1 MLFNKHSNLAGT
13 HAILSA
19 SNYHWIRYDEE
30 KLDRMFLATM
40 AAKRGRDL
48 HEFAKEAIRLGV
60 RLPTSRKTLNLYV
73 NDAIGYQMT
82 PELVLYYS
90 ANCYGTADTISF
102 RNNMLRI
109 HDLKTGTTETSVEQL
124 EVYAALFCLEYR
136 HSPTKIKM
144 EFRIYQSDEVK
155 VFDGDAD
162 KIMHIIDRI
171 ITFDK
176 RITQMRLEAFS

>member
-1 MLFNKHSNLAGT
+1 MLFNKHSNLVGT
-13 HAILSA
+13 HAFLSA
-19 SNYHWIRYDEE
+19 SNFHWIRYDDE
-30 KLDRMFLATM
+30 KLDRMFLSSM

-48 HEFAKEAIRLGV
+48 HELAYQLIRLGV
-60 RLPTSRKTLNLYV
+60 KLPQARKTLNLYV

-90 ANCYGTADTISF
+90 ANCYGTADTIGF
-102 RNNMLRI
+102 RNNKLRI
-109 HDLKTGTTETSVEQL
+109 HDLKTGITETSVEQL

-136 HSPTKIKM
+136 HSPTQIKM

-155 VFDGDAD
+155 IYDGDAD
-162 KIMHIIDRI
+162 KIIHIIDRI

-176 RITQMRLEAFS
+176 RITAMRMEAFQ